1 MDPMK
6 APVIIIGIGEMGST
20 FARGFLRLGHPVY
33 PATRNTDLTALA
45 QKITS
50 PAVVLIAV
58 GESDL
63 HSALTRI
70 PRSWES
76 QLALL
81 QNELLPR
88 DFAHLDEPTVISV
101 WFEKKPG
108 QDAKVIIPSPV
119 FGPNSQLLHDALG
132 AINIPVR
139 LLDTR
144 KQLEFEL
151 VVKNLYILTT
161 NIAGLITA
169 GTTGTLWNQHQQL
182 AREVADDVITLQ
194 QAMTGHTYDHDAL
207 INAMVRAFDGDTEHQ
222 CMGRSAPA
230 RLKRALRHAENF
242 RLPVPALHRI
252 VSQLANREASS

>member
-1 MDPMK
+1 MK

-20 FARGFLRLGHPVY
+20 FARGFLRLGRPVY
-33 PATRNTDLTALA
+33 PATRNTDLTTLA
-45 QKITS
+45 QKIPS

-58 GESDL
+58 AESDL
-63 HSALTRI
+63 QAVLKQI
-70 PRSWES
+70 PHAWES
-76 QLALL
+76 RLALL

-88 DFAHLDEPTVISV
+88 DFTHLDDPTVISV

-119 FGPNSQLLHDALG
+119 FGPNSQLLHDALD

-139 LLDTR
+139 LLDR
-144 KQLEFEL
+144 REQLEFEL

-161 NIAGLITA
+161 NIAGMITH

-182 AREVADDVITLQ
+182 AHEVAADVITLQ

-230 RLKRALRHAENF
+230 RLKRALRHADNF

-252 VSQLANREASS
+252 VSQLAHSEPSS

>member
-1 MDPMK
+1 MK
-6 APVIIIGIGEMGST
+6 TPVIIIGIGEMGST

-33 PATRNTDLTALA
+33 PATRNTDMAALA
-45 QKITS
+45 QQIAS

-58 GESDL
+58 AESDL
-63 HSALTRI
+63 QAVLKRI
-70 PRSWES
+70 PESWKS
-76 QLALL
+76 MLALL

-88 DFAHLDEPTVISV
+88 DFAPLDEPTVISV

-132 AINIPVR
+132 AINVPVR
-139 LLDTR
+139 QLDSR
-144 KQLEFEL
+144 EQLEFEL

-182 AREVADDVITLQ
+182 AREIAADIITLQ
-194 QAMTGHTYDHDAL
+194 QAMTGNTYDNDAL
-207 INAMVRAFDGDTEHQ
+207 INAMIRAFDGDTEHQ

-242 RLPVPALHRI
+242 KLPVPALHHV